1 MNRFPGG
8 SIHKFQLLRKF
19 KRLNVKKTTQ
29 NVDDGERRAM
39 MDTNEYSI
47 IYPPWIENEAAK
59 IVELGLK
66 RLAPVLDE
74 SMRMNESQGNKEK
87 NEGNEN
93 DMEIL

>member
-1 MNRFPGG
+1 
-8 SIHKFQLLRKF
+8 
-19 KRLNVKKTTQ
+19 
-29 NVDDGERRAM
+29 M